1 MSEETDIQIVE
12 AELRRAKAVPT
23 GTAGE
28 WKRQHEE
35 VLALQAELDE
45 LRAMNVTKAMW
56 VCAECGRVFDLLD
69 DDDANEWHYGHDCEQ
84 EG

>member
-1 MSEETDIQIVE
+1 MSDHTQSNRDETDIEIVE

-45 LRAMNVTKAMW
+45 LRAD
-56 VCAECGRVFDLLD
+56 R
-69 DDDANEWHYGHDCEQ
+69 
-84 EG
+84 